1 MDGDTDPLVAAAQA
15 AAQLL
20 APPGVVPSAPVF
32 VLESRL
38 QLHGEAAAEEAASR
52 EHQAHVDVEGSAA
65 EQTMAHG
72 LACAERTLREALE
85 IVTLWSEQPGAWS
98 DAARTDRW
106 HTSGR
111 REDEVRPAPPGEAYG
126 YADDDGGSEAEGE

>member
-1 MDGDTDPLVAAAQA
+1 MDDHPDPLVAAAQA

-20 APPGVVPSAPVF
+20 APPAGTAPSALVF

-38 QLHGEAAAEEAASR
+38 QLRGDAAAEEAASR
-52 EHQAHVDVEGSAA
+52 GHQAHVDVEGSASEA
-65 EQTMAHG
+65 TLAHG

-85 IVTLWSEQPGAWS
+85 IVTLWSEQPGAWT

-111 REDEVRPAPPGEAYG
+111 REDEVRPAPPEEAYG
-126 YADDDGGSEAEGE
+126 YDGEEADEVGE